1 MTKRFFNSKYVEKV
15 GKISSKKSEKYQNV
29 PCKKGYK
36 YFSNQ
41 TLMERSTNFEDW
53 SGLWRVTLSL
63 FVLFRINFNNIKC
76 NALVNLVDV

>member
-29 PCKKGYK
+29 PCKKGSK

-41 TLMERSTNFEDW
+41 TLMERSTNFEGW
-53 SGLWRVTLSL
+53 SDLWRITLSL
-63 FVLFRINFNNIKC
+63 FVISQINFNNIKC
-76 NALVNLVDV
+76 KALVNLVDV